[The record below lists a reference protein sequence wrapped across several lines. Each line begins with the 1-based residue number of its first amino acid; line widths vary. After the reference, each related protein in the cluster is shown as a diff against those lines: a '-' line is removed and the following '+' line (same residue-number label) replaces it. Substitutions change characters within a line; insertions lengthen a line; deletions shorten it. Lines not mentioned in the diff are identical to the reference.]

1 MREDWKYQ
9 PLGEITTSINGLWKG
24 KKPPFV
30 NVGVIRNANFTKE
43 FTLNLSNIEYLDVE
57 ERQYSSRKLQRG
69 DLIVEKSGGSEKQPV
84 GRTILFDL
92 EGEYSVS
99 NFTSIL
105 RIKDKTSILPTFLY
119 KYLLYIYK
127 EGYTKEM
134 QNATTGI
141 HNIIYDKFLSI
152 PIPILSLSEQERI
165 VALLDAKFEKI
176 DAIKANAASQ
186 LQAAKDLFQSAL
198 KEVFEVNRNCK
209 YEPLGEIVEIKRGLT
224 YSKNDEVDISEKIVL
239 RSNNV
244 NLDNHQFDFTELKY
258 LKPTFDIPADKYLQK
273 GDLLMCMSNGSKAHL
288 GKVALYEGESDKY
301 AFGGF
306 MAALSHKDSV
316 IGRYLF
322 YAMITPMYKEYIK
335 TLSDGANINNLK
347 VRDIEAFSIPVP
359 PLPEQ
364 ERIAASLDAISEKVK
379 ALQANYD
386 NTITLCNDLKQSLL
400 KSIFA

>member
-1 MREDWKYQ
+1 MKESWKYEILGNVCDVLDSKRK
-9 PLGEITTSINGLWKG
+9 PITKNKRVSGAVPYYGATGVLDFVKDFIFDEKLVLLGEDGAKWGAGELSSYIINGKSW
-24 KKPPFV
+24 V
-30 NVGVIRNANFTKE
+30 NNHAHTLRPKRYIISDEFLVYYLNYSNLLDYVSGTTVPKLNQANMRR
-43 FTLNLSNIEYLDVE
+43 IE
-57 ERQYSSRKLQRG
+57 
-69 DLIVEKSGGSEKQPV
+69 IP
-84 GRTILFDL
+84 
-92 EGEYSVS
+92 
-99 NFTSIL
+99 
-105 RIKDKTSILPTFLY
+105 LPT
-119 KYLLYIYK
+119 
-127 EGYTKEM
+127 
-134 QNATTGI
+134 
-141 HNIIYDKFLSI
+141 LSD
-152 PIPILSLSEQERI
+152 QQKI
-165 VALLDAKFEKI
+165 VDLLDAEFEKI
-176 DAIKANAASQ
+176 DAIKSNAASQ
-186 LQAAKDLFQSAL
+186 LQSAKDLFQSAL
-198 KEVFEVNRNCK
+198 KEVFEANRNCK

-224 YSKNDEVDISEKIVL
+224 YSKNDEVDISGKIVL

-244 NLDNHQFDFTELKY
+244 NLDNYQFDFTELKY
-258 LKPTFDIPADKYLQK
+258 LNPTFDIPADKYLQK

-364 ERIAASLDAISEKVK
+364 ERIAARLDAISEKVK